1 LELLLYD
8 RGIDNKSLAT
18 GIIAE
23 LIIGFTALYAVTSS
37 MVDLE
42 RLSEES
48 VNWKKR

>member
-1 LELLLYD
+1 MYGW
-8 RGIDNKSLAT
+8 GIDNKSLAA
-18 GIIAE
+18 GIIVG
-23 LIIGFTALYAVTSS
+23 LIIGFTALYAATSS